1 MHEHAYH
8 GPTIPDATP
17 ATAPTPYA
25 TTQPQRS
32 MDTDRAG
39 ELLGTSGRQVR
50 RLIAAGEL
58 KAFRLGRV
66 LRVTEQAIVEFQSR
80 NEVRSAA

>member
-1 MHEHAYH
+1 MQEHAYY
-8 GPTIPDATP
+8 GPTNPDATP

-25 TTQPQRS
+25 TNQPQRS

-39 ELLGTSGRQVR
+39 EILGTSGRQVR

-58 KAFRLGRV
+58 RAFRLGRV
-66 LRVTEQAIVEFQSR
+66 LRVTENAIAEFQDR
-80 NEVRSAA
+80 NEVRA

>member
-8 GPTIPDATP
+8 GPETPSGTPAPCATP
-17 ATAPTPYA
+17 
-25 TTQPQRS
+25 QPQRS

-39 ELLGTSGRQVR
+39 EILGTSGRQVR

-58 KAFRLGRV
+58 RAFRLGRV
-66 LRVTEQAIVEFQSR
+66 LRVTEAAIVEFQAK
-80 NEVRSAA
+80 NEVTR